1 MRWDCASRNPR
12 TRTILTKDQVNEIF
26 NSKKIA
32 NLVRCGNLSTKCLAV
47 QYGVT
52 TRTIRDIWSGRTWS
66 HVTEICKV
74 PTRDFAVKVRC
85 SYASLR
91 EYNCTCCIRP
101 NKCSYHKSGD

>member
-1 MRWDCASRNPR
+1 MSWDCASRHPR

-32 NLVRCGNLSTKCLAV
+32 NVARCGHLVVSTKCLAV

-66 HVTEICKV
+66 HVTEIYKA
-74 PTRDFAVKVRC
+74 PSQDLAVKVRY
-85 SYASLR
+85 SYSF
-91 EYNCTCCIRP
+91 
-101 NKCSYHKSGD
+101 